1 MRAERNRFDLK
12 GNERMN
18 YDRLARE
25 KADEL
30 IKRGHARILAV
41 ESSCDETAMAV
52 VEDGRR
58 VASNA
63 IASQIDMHALYGG
76 VVPEIASRMHV
87 EALDPL
93 LDQALKQARTTMDQ
107 IDAVAVTYGPG
118 LVGALL
124 TGVAWAKAF
133 AYGRGLPLI
142 AVNHIEGHV
151 SANYIAHPE
160 LEPPFVCLV
169 ASGGHS
175 HIVKVEDYGVY
186 TIMGG
191 TTDDA
196 AGEAFDKV
204 ARVLDIPYPGGPLLD
219 KLAEEGDDRAYAF
232 PKIHTPGAYDFSFSG
247 LKTAVINQAHHLR
260 QAGRQIN
267 AADWAASF
275 RRAVVDA
282 LTEKAVKACLD
293 SGLKQ
298 LALAGGVASNRLL
311 RREIERAGRE
321 KGLAVYMPPPILCT
335 DNAAMIGSAGFYR
348 LMKGELADLSLNAVP
363 SLAGW

>member
-1 MRAERNRFDLK
+1 MTYEAHARAQAER
-12 GNERMN
+12 
-18 YDRLARE
+18 
-25 KADEL
+25 L
-30 IKRGHARILAV
+30 IANGHARILAI
-41 ESSCDETAMAV
+41 ESSCDETAAAI

-58 VASNA
+58 LISSV

-93 LDQALKQARTTMDQ
+93 ADQALQQAGMTMED

-142 AVNHIEGHV
+142 PVNHIEGHV
-151 SANYIAHPE
+151 SANYIAHPD
-160 LEPPFVCLV
+160 LEPPFICLV

-175 HIVKVEDYGVY
+175 HIVRVDDYGQYV
-186 TIMGG
+186 ILGG

-204 ARVLDIPYPGGPLLD
+204 ARVLNIPYPGGPLLD
-219 KLAEEGDDRAYAF
+219 KLAEEGDDRAYRF
-232 PKIHTPGAYDFSFSG
+232 PKVVTPRPYDFSFSG

-260 QAGRQIN
+260 QQGEEIC
-267 AADWAASF
+267 AADFAASF
-275 RRAVVDA
+275 RRAVVDS
-282 LTEKAVKACLD
+282 LSDKAVAACRD
-293 SGLKQ
+293 SGVQ
-298 LALAGGVASNRLL
+298 RLALAGGVASNRLL
-311 RREIERAGRE
+311 RREIERKGRAAQLE
-321 KGLAVYMPPPILCT
+321 VFMPPAILCT
-335 DNAAMIGSAGFYR
+335 DNAAMIGSAGFYQ
-348 LMKGELADLSLNAVP
+348 LMRGQVAKLDLNAIP
-363 SLAGW
+363 SLGLM

>member
-1 MRAERNRFDLK
+1 MQ
-12 GNERMN
+12 
-18 YDRLARE
+18 YDRTARE
-25 KADEL
+25 KADAL
-30 IKRGHARILAV
+30 IKSGHARILAV

-52 VEDGRR
+52 VDDGRR
-58 VASNA
+58 LVSSV

-87 EALDPL
+87 QALDPL
-93 LDQALKQARTTMDQ
+93 LDQTLQKADLTMAD

-133 AYGRGLPLI
+133 AYGRGLPLV

-151 SANYIAHPE
+151 SANYIAHPD

-175 HIVKVEDYGVY
+175 HIVRVEDYGRY

-219 KLAEEGDDRAYAF
+219 KLAESGNDRAYAF

-247 LKTAVINQAHHLR
+247 LKTAVINQAHRLR
-260 QAGRQIN
+260 QTGETIV

-282 LTEKAVKACLD
+282 LVEKAVRACVD
-293 SGLKQ
+293 SGLDQ
-298 LALAGGVASNRLL
+298 LALAGGVASNLLL
-311 RREIERAGRE
+311 RREIEKAG
-321 KGLAVYMPPPILCT
+321 KKAGLRVYMPPAILCT

-348 LMKGELADLSLNAVP
+348 LMNGELAGLDLNAVP
-363 SLAGW
+363 ALAF